1 MIKEICQFVE
11 TLEEQAPDLF
21 EEGAKLKEGIYVAL
35 DIGLEDGKY
44 VLKNVDENGNILKED
59 IGLFTKKE
67 ELTPFFEKCRMILQA
82 SKPVSPAKI
91 FNPNKKIFN
100 VTCNPYA
107 LGCTINIFDKNL
119 LKIGIEEIKNELF
132 DQYFKKAS
140 QFVDD
145 EDKNIFDGFRNFFDE
160 NLKTLVKVYKW
171 IYHSKTRF
179 PSLINENFR
188 QFSKDIGLHSL
199 KDTFL
204 IVFYLKR
211 DTEDFKTPYQ
221 KYLGLNV
228 FNKADYNAVFGG
240 ITYGISDSLSSFNNK
255 KSFLKHQT
263 ASFRYNYRIN
273 GYDALSIWKFFQIG
287 QKLPNPLPI
296 FVDKEEAYLNADV
309 VKLFNNEGVAGY
321 SEIIRSLLNL
331 RRTNLQNFYLL
342 FVQKGQVIDL
352 DFVPVFKYTLKD
364 KAENDFVL
372 REIFGAEPVVYFN
385 SKDHNVF
392 DFQFMVV
399 NPIFNN
405 QLVQKT
411 KAGKLWLKYFDDL
424 KVNPEYGLTDAIY
437 NLLNKYRKA
446 WYDFIYKSKQQIITM
461 TMIVEMLMESIIDDL
476 RHDEEFKKTPQLRK
490 KLSLWFGLQPLFDNN
505 FNTNSMANKTVEL
518 QKKIREIAL
527 TESFHIATD
536 DEFAFAAGQLIWKL
550 LIQSESANRSHA
562 LLEPFLQKTE
572 PVLFKQAI
580 ASTFNMYKYKFTLY
594 PTKYEFDKLFSEVM
608 GYDPDISNMKE
619 HLPMILA
626 GYFSESIFKQP

>member
-44 VLKNVDENGNILKED
+44 VLKNVDDNGNILKED

-67 ELTPFFEKCRMILQA
+67 ELTPFFEKCRKVLQ
-82 SKPVSPAKI
+82 SSNPVDKNKI
-91 FNPNKKIFN
+91 FNPNLKIFN
-100 VTCNPYA
+100 VTCSPYA
-107 LGCTINIFDKNL
+107 VGFTKKGILNNIEKIRKDGTTVGKDGILNELTKQYLKKAEEYIEEGQSNVWFNSFKLWLTTYFWELID
-119 LKIGIEEIKNELF
+119 KIGF
-132 DQYFKKAS
+132 D
-140 QFVDD
+140 
-145 EDKNIFDGFRNFFDE
+145 
-160 NLKTLVKVYKW
+160 NLKEGHV
-171 IYHSKTRF
+171 
-179 PSLINENFR
+179 
-188 QFSKDIGLHSL
+188 
-199 KDTFL
+199 
-204 IVFYLKR
+204 IVFFLKEVDIEYYKKPYLKYVG
-211 DTEDFKTPYQ
+211 E
-221 KYLGLNV
+221 NV
-228 FNKADYNAVFGG
+228 FNKAEFNTIFQD
-240 ITYGISDSLSSFNNK
+240 ITYGVSDSLNTFNDK
-255 KSFLKHQT
+255 KRFLKHQS
-263 ASFRYNYRIN
+263 ASFRFNYRIH
-273 GYDALSIWKFFQIG
+273 GEDAQLVWKFYQLS
-287 QKLPNPLPI
+287 QNKQLPNPLPI
-296 FVDKEEAYLNADV
+296 FVDKEEANLNADL

-321 SEIIRSLLNL
+321 SEIIRALLNL
-331 RRTNLQNFYLL
+331 RRTNLHNFYLL
-342 FVQKGQVIDL
+342 FVQKGQIIDL

-364 KAENDFVL
+364 KTENDFTL
-372 REIFGAEPVVYFN
+372 KEIFGTEPVVYFN

-399 NPIFNN
+399 NPIFNK
-405 QLVQKT
+405 QLVQET
-411 KAGKLWLKYFDDL
+411 KAGALWIKYFDDL
-424 KVNPEYGLTDAIY
+424 EIKPDYGLTDAIY
-437 NLLNKYRKA
+437 NLLYKYRKA
-446 WYDFIYKSKQQIITM
+446 WYDFIYKSKQQVITM
-461 TMIVEMLMESIIDDL
+461 TMIDEMFKDSIVDDL
-476 RHDEEFKKTPQLRK
+476 RHDEELKKTTQIRK

-505 FNTNSMANKTVEL
+505 FNINSMANKTVEL
-518 QKKIREIAL
+518 LTKIREIAQ

-580 ASTFNMYKYKFTLY
+580 ASTFNMYKYKFVLY

-626 GYFSESIFKQP
+626 GYFSESIFKKQ

>member
-59 IGLFTKKE
+59 IGLFTKKD
-67 ELTPFFEKCRMILQA
+67 ELTPFFEKCRIILQA

-100 VTCNPYA
+100 VTCSPYA
-107 LGCTINIFDKNL
+107 VGCAKKIIDKNL
-119 LKIGIEEIKNELF
+119 ESIGKEGILNELTK
-132 DQYFKKAS
+132 QYFNKAEE
-140 QFVDD
+140 FVG
-145 EDKNIFDGFRNFFDE
+145 EGNPKVWFEGFKTF
-160 NLKTLVKVYKW
+160 LK
-171 IYHSKTRF
+171 
-179 PSLINENFR
+179 ENFWEML
-188 QFSKDIGLHSL
+188 KMIGYSDL
-199 KDTFL
+199 KDAYSIIFFL
-204 IVFYLKR
+204 KNPTI
-211 DTEDFKTPYQ
+211 EDFKIPYQ
-221 KYLGLNV
+221 KYLGQNV
-228 FNKADYNAVFGG
+228 FNKIEYNIPCEDVV
-240 ITYGISDSLSSFNNK
+240 YGISDSLSSFNDK
-255 KSFLKHQT
+255 KRFLQHQS
-263 ASFRYNYRIN
+263 ASFRYNYRVH
-273 GYDALSIWKFFQIG
+273 GEDAQLVWKFYQLS
-287 QKLPNPLPI
+287 QNKQLPNPLPI
-296 FVDKEEAYLNADV
+296 FVDKEEANLNADV

-342 FVQKGQVIDL
+342 FVQKGQIIDL

-364 KAENDFVL
+364 KEENDFVVK
-372 REIFGAEPVVYFN
+372 EIFGKEPEVYFN
-385 SKDHNVF
+385 SKDHSVF
-392 DFQFMVV
+392 SFLFQIV
-399 NPIFNN
+399 NPIFNR
-405 QLVQKT
+405 QLVREDST
-411 KAGKLWLKYFDDL
+411 FTNFFEEL
-424 KVNPEYGLTDAIY
+424 KVNPKYGLTDVIL
-437 NLLNKYRKA
+437 NLLLKYRKA

-461 TMIVEMLMESIIDDL
+461 TMIDVMFMESIIDDL
-476 RHDEEFKKTPQLRK
+476 RHDEELKKTAQIRK

-505 FNTNSMANKTVEL
+505 FKTNSMANKTVEL
-518 QKKIREIAL
+518 QTKIREIAQ
-527 TESFHIATD
+527 TESLHITTD

-580 ASTFNMYKYKFTLY
+580 ASTFNMYKYKFALY

-608 GYDPDISNMKE
+608 GYDPDFSNMKE

-626 GYFSESIFKQP
+626 GYFSESIFKKQ

>member
-82 SKPVSPAKI
+82 SKPVSAAKI

-107 LGCTINIFDKNL
+107 VGCTKKIIDKNL
-119 LKIGIEEIKNELF
+119 ESIGKEGILNELTK
-132 DQYFKKAS
+132 QYFNKAEE
-140 QFVDD
+140 FVG
-145 EDKNIFDGFRNFFDE
+145 EGNPKIWFEG
-160 NLKTLVKVYKW
+160 LKAFLK
-171 IYHSKTRF
+171 
-179 PSLINENFR
+179 ENFWNMLEM
-188 QFSKDIGLHSL
+188 IGYSDL
-199 KDTFL
+199 KDAYSIIFFL
-204 IVFYLKR
+204 KNPAI
-211 DTEDFKTPYQ
+211 DDFKIPYQ
-221 KYLGLNV
+221 KYLGQSV
-228 FNKADYNAVFGG
+228 FNKADYNTMYCD
-240 ITYGISDSLSSFNNK
+240 ITYGISDSLSSFNDK
-255 KSFLKHQT
+255 KRFLQHQS
-263 ASFRYNYRIN
+263 ASFKYNYRVH
-273 GYDALSIWKFFQIG
+273 GEDAQLVWKFYRLSQNK
-287 QKLPNPLPI
+287 QLPNPLPI
-296 FVDKEEAYLNADV
+296 FVDKEEANLNADV
-309 VKLFNNEGVAGY
+309 VKLFNKEGVAGY

-342 FVQKGQVIDL
+342 FVQKGQIIDL

-364 KAENDFVL
+364 KAENDFTL
-372 REIFGAEPVVYFN
+372 KEIFGTEPVVYFS

-399 NPIFNN
+399 NHIFNK
-405 QLVQKT
+405 QLVQET
-411 KAGKLWLKYFDDL
+411 KAGALWIKYFDDL
-424 KVNPEYGLTDAIY
+424 EIKPDYGLTDAIY
-437 NLLNKYRKA
+437 NLLYKFRKA

-461 TMIVEMLMESIIDDL
+461 TMIDEMFMESIIDDL
-476 RHDEEFKKTPQLRK
+476 RHDEELKKTTQIRK
-490 KLSLWFGLQPLFDNN
+490 KLSLWFGLQPLFENN

-518 QKKIREIAL
+518 QTKIREIAQ

-580 ASTFNMYKYKFTLY
+580 ASTFNMYKYKFVLY

-608 GYDPDISNMKE
+608 GYDPDLSNMKE

-626 GYFSESIFKQP
+626 GYFSESIFKKQ

>member
-44 VLKNVDENGNILKED
+44 ILKNVDENGNILKED

-82 SKPVSPAKI
+82 SKPVSAAKI

-107 LGCTINIFDKNL
+107 VGCTKKIIDKNL
-119 LKIGIEEIKNELF
+119 ESIGKEGILNELTK
-132 DQYFKKAS
+132 QYFNKAEE
-140 QFVDD
+140 FVG
-145 EDKNIFDGFRNFFDE
+145 EGNPKIWFEG
-160 NLKTLVKVYKW
+160 LKAFLK
-171 IYHSKTRF
+171 
-179 PSLINENFR
+179 ENFWNMLEM
-188 QFSKDIGLHSL
+188 IGYSDL
-199 KDTFL
+199 KDAYSIIFFL
-204 IVFYLKR
+204 KNPAI
-211 DTEDFKTPYQ
+211 EDFKIPYQ
-221 KYLGLNV
+221 KYLGQNV
-228 FNKADYNAVFGG
+228 FNKADYNTMYCD
-240 ITYGISDSLSSFNNK
+240 ITYGISDSLSSFNDK
-255 KSFLKHQT
+255 KRFLQHQS
-263 ASFRYNYRIN
+263 ASFRYNYRVH
-273 GYDALSIWKFFQIG
+273 GEDAQLVWKFYQLS
-287 QKLPNPLPI
+287 QNKQLPNPLPI
-296 FVDKEEAYLNADV
+296 FVDKEEANLNADV

-342 FVQKGQVIDL
+342 FVQKGQIIDL
-352 DFVPVFKYTLKD
+352 DFVPVFKYSLKD
-364 KAENDFVL
+364 KAENDFTL
-372 REIFGAEPVVYFN
+372 KEIFGTEPVVYFS

-399 NPIFNN
+399 NPIFNK
-405 QLVQKT
+405 QLVQET
-411 KAGKLWLKYFDDL
+411 KAGALWIKYFDDL
-424 KVNPEYGLTDAIY
+424 EIKPDYGLTDAIY
-437 NLLNKYRKA
+437 NLLYKYRKA
-446 WYDFIYKSKQQIITM
+446 WYDFIYKSKQQTITM
-461 TMIVEMLMESIIDDL
+461 TMIDEMFKDSIIDDL
-476 RHDEEFKKTPQLRK
+476 RHDEELKKTAQMRK

-505 FNTNSMANKTVEL
+505 FKTNSMANKTVEL
-518 QKKIREIAL
+518 QTKIREIAQ
-527 TESFHIATD
+527 TESFHITTD

-580 ASTFNMYKYKFTLY
+580 ASTFNMYKYKFVLY

-608 GYDPDISNMKE
+608 GYEPIISNMKE

-626 GYFSESIFKQP
+626 GYFSESIFKKQ

>member
-1 MIKEICQFVE
+1 MINEICQFVE
-11 TLEEQAPDLF
+11 TLEEQAPKLF

-35 DIGLEDGKY
+35 DIGLEEGKY
-44 VLKNVDENGNILKED
+44 VLKNVDDNGNILEED

-67 ELTPFFEKCRMILQA
+67 ELTPFFVKCRMILQA
-82 SKPVSPAKI
+82 SKPVSAAKI

-107 LGCTINIFDKNL
+107 VGCTKKIIDKNL
-119 LKIGIEEIKNELF
+119 ESIGKEGILNELTK
-132 DQYFKKAS
+132 QYFNKAEE
-140 QFVDD
+140 FVG
-145 EDKNIFDGFRNFFDE
+145 EGNPKIWFEGFKTF
-160 NLKTLVKVYKW
+160 LK
-171 IYHSKTRF
+171 
-179 PSLINENFR
+179 ENFWEMLEM
-188 QFSKDIGLHSL
+188 IGYSDL
-199 KDTFL
+199 KDAYSIIFFMKSPA
-204 IVFYLKR
+204 I
-211 DTEDFKTPYQ
+211 EDFKIPYQ
-221 KYLGLNV
+221 KYLGQNV
-228 FNKADYNAVFGG
+228 FNKVDYNAVFGD
-240 ITYGISDSLSSFNNK
+240 ITYGISDSLSSFNDK
-255 KSFLKHQT
+255 KRFLKHQT

-273 GYDALSIWKFFQIG
+273 GKEAQLILKFYQLG

-296 FVDKEEAYLNADV
+296 FVDKEEANLNVDV
-309 VKLFNNEGVAGY
+309 VKLFNNEGVSGY

-342 FVQKGQVIDL
+342 FVQKGQIIDL

-364 KAENDFVL
+364 KEEYDFTL
-372 REIFGAEPVVYFN
+372 KEMFGTEPVVYFN

-411 KAGKLWLKYFDDL
+411 KAGTLWLKYFDDL
-424 KVNPEYGLTDAIY
+424 KVSPEYGLTDAIY
-437 NLLNKYRKA
+437 NLLYKYRKA

-461 TMIVEMLMESIIDDL
+461 TMIDEMFMESIIDDL
-476 RHDEEFKKTPQLRK
+476 RHDEGLKEPVQIRK

-505 FNTNSMANKTVEL
+505 FNTNSMTNKTVEL
-518 QKKIREIAL
+518 QTKIREIAQ

-572 PVLFKQAI
+572 PILFKQAI

-608 GYDPDISNMKE
+608 GYDPDLSNMKE

-626 GYFSESIFKQP
+626 GYFSESIFKLH